1 MSSRDLTRARLVRS
15 GLAGLAMATLP
26 AINDAHAQAE
36 WRPTR
41 PVEFVVTSGAGG
53 GTDVFARTVQNAI
66 TKHNLLPVPVIV
78 TNKGA
83 GSGAEGFVYARA
95 AQGDANKVVFSTNN
109 TWLLP
114 MVARVAFKPDDFAP
128 VAIMAFDEFM
138 LWVKFDSPHRTAADF
153 IAAARAANPPLRMG
167 GSQPKDT
174 DQTLTSLIQ
183 RAANVRFTYVPF
195 RGGGEAGVQLAGGH
209 VDANTNNPSESIGG
223 WRGSQ
228 VRPVCVFRREPMPR
242 GDNVTETQG
251 WHDIPTC
258 ASQGI
263 PVEEFSMPR
272 TTFLPPGTT
281 PAQQA
286 FWVSVMQKVSETP
299 EWKEYITRTSQS
311 ARFMTGT
318 AMTDYMRAETEASR
332 DIFRAEGWLVN

>member
-1 MSSRDLTRARLVRS
+1 M
-15 GLAGLAMATLP
+15 
-26 AINDAHAQAE
+26 
-36 WRPTR
+36 
-41 PVEFVVTSGAGG
+41 VTSGADG
-53 GTDVFARTVQNAI
+53 GTDVFARTVQGAI
-66 TKHNLLPVPVIV
+66 TKHNLLPVSVIV

-83 GSGAEGFVYARA
+83 GSGAEGFVHARA
-95 AQGDANKVVFSTNN
+95 AEGDAHKVVFATNN

-114 MVARVAFKPDDFAP
+114 MVARVAFKPEDFAP

-138 LWVKFDSPHRTAADF
+138 LWVKHDSPHRTAADF

-195 RGGGEAGVQLAGGH
+195 RGGGQVGVQLAGGH
-209 VDANTNNPSESIGG
+209 IDANTNNPSESIGG
-223 WRGSQ
+223 WRGGQ
-228 VRPVCVFRREPMPR
+228 GRPVCVFRRTPMAR
-242 GDNVTETQG
+242 GELVTETQG

-263 PVEEFSMPR
+263 PIEEFSMPR

-286 FWVSVMQKVSETP
+286 FWVNVMRRVSETP

-311 ARFMTGT
+311 GRFVTG
-318 AMTDYMRAETEASR
+318 AEFQAHIRQDVETSR
-332 DIFRAEGWLVN
+332 GIVQAEGWLVN